1 MGAFGDAFA
10 CLLYVIR
17 FCSVQEFVDASIRA
31 LVAFLCCRVV
41 CFVQRSRLM
50 LSTRELSCY
59 CFFGTQELAIKVFYP
74 CGDHDISEVQ
84 NVGVIVSMMESC
96 MPAESDLPAWYIQWV
111 RYRRV

>member
-1 MGAFGDAFA
+1 
-10 CLLYVIR
+10 
-17 FCSVQEFVDASIRA
+17 
-31 LVAFLCCRVV
+31 
-41 CFVQRSRLM
+41 M

>member
-1 MGAFGDAFA
+1 
-10 CLLYVIR
+10 
-17 FCSVQEFVDASIRA
+17 
-31 LVAFLCCRVV
+31 
-41 CFVQRSRLM
+41 M

-96 MPAESDLPAWYIQWV
+96 IPAESDLPARHIQWV
-111 RYRRV
+111 RYRRVWLISVHQRRSLLVASGEFVTSKLILLALWKMTQFTR